1 MCEARVKFFKKLL
14 VLPATSAALFAN
26 AGLADITPED
36 PKSDVSDKVEIIAQS
51 TEEPQTLKITVSGT
65 KTPREVKD
73 LPATVSVF
81 NDVQEEQ
88 GSDIRDLLKYE
99 TGVSTKNNIFHGLQE
114 INIRGME
121 GNRVLI
127 EQDGVRVPTLYTF
140 GPYNIGR
147 GQYIDSSSINSLE
160 VLRGPASSLYGS
172 DALGGVV
179 SFRSL
184 EASDLLKE
192 GETRRF
198 EIPITYDGSN
208 QGTTGTIRWAEDA
221 GKANLLFS
229 YTVEDSS
236 NSDTKATAEFTND
249 QENEGNIVYGNF
261 GYDLDQ
267 NSSISL
273 SFENLSRE
281 SETTE
286 GEGNL
291 GVVSGRT
298 QSKYVYDNS
307 VDKSKLVLKYEYE
320 NIGNSNLFDGASTK
334 IYHQNAEVDD
344 NRYEYGTRTSGTK
357 NYFREDIYE
366 FNEEVTG
373 FDLQLV
379 KNREISNANHKISYG
394 GNYSNTKNERPRS
407 KFETDLDT
415 GVKTSGISDTP
426 TLDFPDSDTKRVG
439 IFFQDE
445 ITFDNN
451 FEIIAGLRYD
461 SYDLNPDESDL
472 FPSQSA
478 SYDSTALSPKI
489 ALIYNISDDT
499 SVYGQYSRGF
509 RPPNYNEINNG
520 FTNTAGAFFKYET
533 LPNAELDAE
542 TSNSYEI
549 GIKKASPKLDLNLVA
564 YYNKYED
571 FISFEQTGT
580 RCLSP
585 IPGCPP
591 SFIGGFSTNSVLQYQ
606 YTNTSKA
613 TVYGIELGGEYR
625 LPEESGLSILYSAA
639 LSHGDDD
646 TSDEPLASI
655 NPFKLVAGV
664 KYLSSNKK
672 LTSELTATHTGKAR
686 VSSDSTTYVP
696 DAQTVLDFINKYKF
710 NDKFDF
716 NIGIYNLADI
726 KYFEYS
732 DVRTVAS
739 STNTDLIDS
748 YSQPGRNVKAGFKFS
763 F

>member
-1 MCEARVKFFKKLL
+1 MKFFKTLL
-14 VLPATSAALFAN
+14 VIPATSAAFLAN
-26 AGLADITPED
+26 AGLADISTED
-36 PKSDVSDKVEIIAQS
+36 PKSNVSEKGELIAQS
-51 TEEPQTLKITVSGT
+51 SEDSQTLKITVSGT

-81 NDVQEEQ
+81 NDVHDEQ

-140 GPYNIGR
+140 GPYNVGR

-208 QGTTGTIRWAEDA
+208 HGTTGTIRWAEDA
-221 GKANLLFS
+221 GKAKLLFS
-229 YTVEDSS
+229 YTAEDSS
-236 NSDTKATAEFTND
+236 NSDTKASAEFTNE

-261 GYDLDQ
+261 GYDLNE

-273 SFENLSRE
+273 SVENLSRE

-286 GEGNL
+286 GSGNL
-291 GVVSGRT
+291 GVVYGRF

-307 VDKSKLVLKYEYE
+307 VDKSKVVLNYKYVNEDL
-320 NIGNSNLFDGASTK
+320 NKSSFFDDAIANL
-334 IYHQNAEVDD
+334 YHQNAEVDD
-344 NRYEYGTRTSGTK
+344 NRFEWGTRTSGTK

-394 GNYSNTKNERPRS
+394 GSYSNTRNERPRS

-415 GVKTSGISDTP
+415 GIRTAGISSTP
-426 TLDFPDSDTKRVG
+426 TLDFPNTDTKRLG
-439 IFFQDE
+439 IFLQDE
-445 ITFDNN
+445 ITFNNN
-451 FEIIAGLRYD
+451 FELIAGLRYD
-461 SYDLNPDESDL
+461 AYDLSPKTSSI
-472 FPSQSA
+472 FPSESA

-489 ALIYNISDDT
+489 ALTYNIDEET
-499 SVYGQYSRGF
+499 KFYGQYSRGF

-520 FTNTAGAFFKYET
+520 FTNLAGAGYKYET
-533 LPNAELDAE
+533 LSNPDLDAE
-542 TSNSYEI
+542 TSNTFEI
-549 GIKKASPKLDLNLVA
+549 GVKKASSKFDINLGA
-564 YYNKYED
+564 YYSKYED
-571 FISFEQTGT
+571 FISFEGTGT
-580 RCLSP
+580 RCLTT

-591 SFIGGFSTNSVLQYQ
+591 SFVGGYSTNTVFQNQ
-606 YTNTSKA
+606 YTNTAKA
-613 TVYGIELGGEYR
+613 TIYGIELGGAYR
-625 LPEESGLSILYSAA
+625 LPEKSGLSILYSAA
-639 LSHGDDD
+639 LSRGDDD
-646 TSDEPLASI
+646 TKDEPLASI

-664 KYLSSNKK
+664 RYLSNNKK
-672 LTSELTATHTGKAR
+672 LTSEVIATHSGKAR
-686 VSSDSTTYVP
+686 VSSTSTTYVP

-710 NDKFDF
+710 NDQFDF
-716 NIGIYNLADI
+716 NIGIYNLADV